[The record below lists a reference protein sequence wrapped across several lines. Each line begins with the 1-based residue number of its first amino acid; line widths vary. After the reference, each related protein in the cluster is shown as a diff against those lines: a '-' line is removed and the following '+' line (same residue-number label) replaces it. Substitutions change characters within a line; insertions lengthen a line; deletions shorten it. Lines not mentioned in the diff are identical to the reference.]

1 MSPNLWIYSDR
12 TEQSKT
18 AAELIIFGAEI
29 FKNSKMIK
37 DLDKIKDKAKL
48 NHPIDLNIQEFGFE
62 YLIDCIRFLIFFENY
77 MKAELLLREYCV
89 HSIDSKYKGFEELA
103 KIQNKRP
110 IKLEEINKIEKF
122 KIDKTIKSIEHP
134 AILSKTVG
142 IKVLIASQEYLS
154 NYEFDNSLLKVIL
167 DFNTYRN
174 KLHFQNTIE
183 FQISNEFLS
192 NLKSMN
198 DFVDKIVNDRIKKN
212 AP

>member
-1 MSPNLWIYSDR
+1 MSPNLWIYSDKP
-12 TEQSKT
+12 EQSKT
-18 AAELIIFGAEI
+18 AAALIIFGAEI

-37 DLDKIKDKAKL
+37 DLDIIKDKAIL

-77 MKAELLLREYCV
+77 MKAELILKDYCV
-89 HSIDSKYKGFEELA
+89 HSIDSKYIGFESLA
-103 KIQNKRP
+103 KMQNKRP

-134 AILSKTVG
+134 AILNKTVG
-142 IKVLIASQEYLS
+142 IKTLTSSQKYLS
-154 NYEFDNSLLKVIL
+154 NYEFDSTLLKVIL

-183 FQISNEFLS
+183 FQISNEFIS
-192 NLKSMN
+192 NLKLMN
-198 DFVDKIVNDRIKKN
+198 DFVNKIVNDRINKN

>member
-77 MKAELLLREYCV
+77 M
-89 HSIDSKYKGFEELA
+89 
-103 KIQNKRP
+103 N
-110 IKLEEINKIEKF
+110 
-122 KIDKTIKSIEHP
+122 
-134 AILSKTVG
+134 
-142 IKVLIASQEYLS
+142 
-154 NYEFDNSLLKVIL
+154 
-167 DFNTYRN
+167 
-174 KLHFQNTIE
+174 
-183 FQISNEFLS
+183 
-192 NLKSMN
+192 
-198 DFVDKIVNDRIKKN
+198 
-212 AP
+212 